1 MLHQRR
7 SDVPTLTKPDYKSA
21 YRRLESVENQTEQ
34 LGRASADAREVDGL
48 REDAF
53 MERLTAI
60 EKGIRDVSRNMQLV
74 RDKQV
79 YQSIRH
85 TRFDSFLPYAWQSAI
100 PL

>member
-1 MLHQRR
+1 MFHQRR
-7 SDVPTLTKPDYKSA
+7 SDVPALTKPDDKSA
-21 YRRLESVENQTEQ
+21 CRRLESVENQTEQ

-53 MERLTAI
+53 KERLTAI

-79 YQSIRH
+79 QQSIRLTH
-85 TRFDSFLPYAWQSAI
+85 FHSFLLYA
-100 PL
+100 